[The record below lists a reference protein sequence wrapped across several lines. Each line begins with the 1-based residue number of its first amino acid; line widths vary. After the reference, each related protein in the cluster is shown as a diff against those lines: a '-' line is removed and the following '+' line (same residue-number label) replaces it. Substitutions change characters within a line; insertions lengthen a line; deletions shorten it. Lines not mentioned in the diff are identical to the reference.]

1 MQVSCRVHE
10 AREVH
15 LLIVVQDC
23 DVLLLRLLIG
33 RHPRHLWQGIVVLRD
48 DHLDRLVKG
57 VMRLTLPVVVLPLG
71 VLPGTLV

>member
-1 MQVSCRVHE
+1 MQVCCRVHE

-23 DVLLLRLLIG
+23 NVLLLRLLIG

-57 VMRLTLPVVVLPLG
+57 VMPFTLPVVMLP
-71 VLPGTLV
+71 